1 MSKHVARDQMAQRAR
16 IHAEPIATQRKP
28 APDVLPDILP
38 ALRADSVQ
46 PVVVDRSFEMPVA
59 LYAATVALY
68 LGFVAVMAVGFASPG
83 LAIPMA
89 IFALFIVAG
98 FGVPALWTRI
108 APDHGKRPLKLQQ
121 LMRRGIATYT
131 GRLEGGDAAIQM
143 LILPVLILGWGMAVV
158 TIRAFV

>member
-1 MSKHVARDQMAQRAR
+1 MSKHIARDQMAQRAR
-16 IHAEPIATQRKP
+16 IHTAPAMAERQP
-28 APDVLPDILP
+28 APDVLPENLP
-38 ALRADSVQ
+38 ALRVDPVQ

-68 LGFVAVMAVGFASPG
+68 LGFVAVMAIGLASPG

-98 FGVPALWTRI
+98 FGVPALWTQI
-108 APDHGKRPLKLQQ
+108 GPKHGARPLRLQQ
-121 LMRRGIATYT
+121 LMHKGIATYT
-131 GRLEGGDAAIQM
+131 GRLNGRDAAVQM
-143 LILPVLILGWGMAVV
+143 LILPVLILGWGLAVM

>member
-1 MSKHVARDQMAQRAR
+1 MA
-16 IHAEPIATQRKP
+16 IG
-28 APDVLPDILP
+28 L
-38 ALRADSVQ
+38 
-46 PVVVDRSFEMPVA
+46 
-59 LYAATVALY
+59 
-68 LGFVAVMAVGFASPG
+68 ASPG

-98 FGVPALWTRI
+98 FGVPALWTGI